1 MDKKIANKMLNNY
14 TVYCHINKYNN
25 NYILAL
31 LDKVCKLGEKMDMD
45 TLLKLTFIK
54 RYKNIAE
61 MDLNIS

>member
-1 MDKKIANKMLNNY
+1 M
-14 TVYCHINKYNN
+14 
-25 NYILAL
+25 AL